1 MRCKRPYG
9 ALLLLSF
16 VVVSCNLFDTRD
28 PENPV
33 TDNQSLPAAT
43 DERILMQNFLTAFQ
57 QKNIQEYEKLFAD
70 TIAHSRSFVFVPNQ
84 SAAAR
89 YGAVFATWNK
99 TFEVDYF
106 RNMTGSTSASSAP
119 QITITYPVQPVKY
132 QSDSVVYTVDYTL
145 FVPHSRAGITDQ
157 FAGRSELT
165 MSPNKNNIWVIYRWI
180 DYETKKDSSWSE
192 LKGLFSK

>member
-1 MRCKRPYG
+1 MLLMSF
-9 ALLLLSF
+9 AL
-16 VVVSCNLFDTRD
+16 VSCNLFDTRE

-43 DERILMQNFLTAFQ
+43 DDRILMQNFQSAFQ

-70 TIAHSRSFVFVPNQ
+70 TIAHTRSYRFVPNQ

-89 YGAVFATWNK
+89 YSAVFSEWTKLSEA
-99 TFEVDYF
+99 DYF
-106 RNMTGSTSASSAP
+106 RNMSGSTAAASSP
-119 QITITYPVQPVKY
+119 QFTITYPVPPVKY
-132 QSDSVVYTVDYTL
+132 QSDSVTYTIDYSL
-145 FVPHSRAGITDQ
+145 FVPHTRAGFTDQ

-180 DYETKKDSSWSE
+180 DFETKKDSSWSE
-192 LKGLFSK
+192 LKGQFSK

>member
-1 MRCKRPYG
+1 
-9 ALLLLSF
+9 
-16 VVVSCNLFDTRD
+16 LFDTRE

-33 TDNQSLPAAT
+33 TDNQSLESAT
-43 DERILMQNFLTAFQ
+43 DDTILMQNFLAAFR

-70 TIAHSRSFVFVPNQ
+70 TVTHSRSFLFGPNQ

-89 YGAVFATWNK
+89 YSAVFTEWNK
-99 TFEVDYF
+99 RSEVDYF

-132 QSDSVVYTVDYTL
+132 QSDSVLYTIDYTL
-145 FVPHSRAGITDQ
+145 FVPHTRAGIIDQ

-180 DYETKKDSSWSE
+180 DYETKKDSGWSE
-192 LKGLFSK
+192 LKGIFSK